1 MNNNIIMLIDFT
13 TIEPVHRYFAMV
25 QTILPRPIAWVL
37 SDNGN
42 QSLNLAPFSF
52 FNGVTSSPPIVSI
65 SIGRKG
71 PDEKKDTW
79 KNIEER
85 EYLVIHIPQTAH
97 AQQVSQ
103 SAASLPFGDSELDG
117 SGLHC
122 EPVEGW
128 PLPRVVGPPVAFL
141 AKKYRIVEVGDGP
154 QGLVLAEI
162 LGLYLDDSCVVPG
175 KSDPTVRLE
184 IDIKKL
190 DPLARLGG
198 NDYASLGPT
207 FTVARP
213 E

>member
-1 MNNNIIMLIDFT
+1 MLIDFKQ
-13 TIEPVHRYFAMV
+13 IAPAHRYFAMV
-25 QTILPRPIAWVL
+25 QTITPRPIAWVL
-37 SDNGN
+37 TDNGN
-42 QSLNLAPFSF
+42 QTLNLAPFSF

-71 PDEKKDTW
+71 VDEKKDTW

-103 SAASLPFGDSELDG
+103 SAASLPFGASELDG

-122 EPVEGW
+122 EAVVGW
-128 PLPRVVGPPVAFL
+128 PLPRVVGPLVAFL
-141 AKKYRIVEVGDGP
+141 AKKHRIVEVGNGP

-162 LGLYLDDSCVVPG
+162 ISLYLDDSCVVPG

-184 IDIKKL
+184 IDIYKL

-198 NDYASLGPT
+198 NDYASLGPS
-207 FTVARP
+207 FTVPRP

>member
-1 MNNNIIMLIDFT
+1 MLIDFKK
-13 TIEPVHRYFAMV
+13 IEPVHRYFAMV

-37 SDNGN
+37 TDNGN

-71 PDEKKDTW
+71 ADEKKDTW

-97 AQQVSQ
+97 AHQVSQ
-103 SAASLPFGDSELDG
+103 SAASLPFGASELDG

-122 EPVEGW
+122 ESVEGW
-128 PLPRVVGPPVAFL
+128 PLPRVIGPPVAFL
-141 AKKYRIVEVGDGP
+141 AKKHRIIVVGDGP

-162 LGLYLDDSCVVPG
+162 LSLYLDDSCVVPG